1 MYEQINE
8 VIKKFSSKKKFVWWF
23 YQIIK
28 MLSKMIIDIVKLWCY
43 MIHKN
48 NTKFPK
54 SIKKRDK
61 SVMLGE
67 SICWSKTKVIYQSLS
82 IYSLDKQVFLFKK
95 FKISHAHGKFCRKKT
110 YIFIYC
116 LEVNLS

>member
-1 MYEQINE
+1 MYEQIHE

-54 SIKKRDK
+54 SIKKRDE

-67 SICWSKTKVIYQSLS
+67 SICWSKAKVIYQSLS

-95 FKISHAHGKFCRKKT
+95 LKFPTLTESFVEKKHT
-110 YIFIYC
+110 YLFTA
-116 LEVNLS
+116 